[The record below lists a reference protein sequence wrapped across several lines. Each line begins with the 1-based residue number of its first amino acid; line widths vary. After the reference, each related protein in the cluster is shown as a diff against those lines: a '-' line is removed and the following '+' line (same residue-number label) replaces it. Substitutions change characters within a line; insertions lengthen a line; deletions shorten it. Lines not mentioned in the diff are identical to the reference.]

1 MVFYP
6 LWLVVTALVWT
17 AARRLG
23 DGIVWGYVCL
33 AALPV
38 YALRPGSYLHRATM
52 ERMTGLKWAV
62 IVVVC
67 AAVVISCVI
76 PMGYLPI
83 WNGQQPDH
91 RNQYELTAEAFLDG
105 RLYLTYGDEE
115 DLVKLDNPYD
125 PVERQEKNVRFHWDH
140 AWYNGHYYMYF
151 GVAPVLLVFLPFRV
165 LTGRS
170 LATYH
175 ATQLFAA
182 LSVIGIFILFA
193 YLARRFFKR
202 LPLSV
207 FILLSTAFSVMSV
220 WYAVAEPALYCT
232 AISSA
237 VAMEIWS
244 ILFFVLA
251 VWGGWSENRSIA
263 LAALGAL
270 LGALTF
276 ACRPSIGLANVLVL
290 PMLAV
295 FLKGRKLSAKL
306 LGKLCLAALPYA
318 LVAAGLMAY
327 NYVRFDDPFE
337 FGQAYQLTVA
347 DQSGY
352 NLAVSGREL
361 LRIVVDT
368 ADTFFHIAPVKKIFP
383 YIAGGGLA
391 YNGIFFNFPILLLG
405 LVGLSPA
412 VLKKARQEKLLPL
425 MIGFVV
431 AVLAVSAVDILWSP
445 YLLERYHMDVYFLMG
460 IGCFISLGLWLDAL
474 GERGKTAAFAVS
486 ALCLLA
492 LFSAYLLYV
501 GFAYYYNPEKLT
513 ALRSALGLG

>member
-1 MVFYP
+1 
-6 LWLVVTALVWT
+6 
-17 AARRLG
+17 
-23 DGIVWGYVCL
+23 
-33 AALPV
+33 
-38 YALRPGSYLHRATM
+38 
-52 ERMTGLKWAV
+52 
-62 IVVVC
+62 
-67 AAVVISCVI
+67 
-76 PMGYLPI
+76 
-83 WNGQQPDH
+83 
-91 RNQYELTAEAFLDG
+91 
-105 RLYLTYGDEE
+105 
-115 DLVKLDNPYD
+115 
-125 PVERQEKNVRFHWDH
+125 
-140 AWYNGHYYMYF
+140 
-151 GVAPVLLVFLPFRV
+151 
-165 LTGRS
+165 
-170 LATYH
+170 
-175 ATQLFAA
+175 
-182 LSVIGIFILFA
+182 
-193 YLARRFFKR
+193 
-202 LPLSV
+202 
-207 FILLSTAFSVMSV
+207 MSV

-251 VWGGWSENRSIA
+251 VWGGWSEGRSIA
-263 LAALGAL
+263 LAARGAL